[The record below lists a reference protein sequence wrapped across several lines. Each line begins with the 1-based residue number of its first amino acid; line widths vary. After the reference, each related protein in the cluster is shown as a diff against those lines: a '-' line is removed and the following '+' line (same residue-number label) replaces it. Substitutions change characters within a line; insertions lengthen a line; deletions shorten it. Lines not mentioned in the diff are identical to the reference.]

1 MNRALRRVH
10 AARSRLDHT
19 FDRVRA
25 IPFEN
30 GELRSDCARYLC
42 VLVSGFLETA
52 VVDLVASYVADV
64 AHPRAAR
71 LVERKL
77 ARTTN
82 LNAERLAQL
91 VGALDIDWEDDVRSY
106 MGDVRKAAIDSVV
119 ALRHEI
125 AHGQPTGVTL
135 VAVTSYYHAIKEVV
149 EYIADLADPAG

>member
-1 MNRALRRVH
+1 
-10 AARSRLDHT
+10 
-19 FDRVRA
+19 
-25 IPFEN
+25 
-30 GELRSDCARYLC
+30 
-42 VLVSGFLETA
+42 
-52 VVDLVASYVADV
+52 
-64 AHPRAAR
+64 